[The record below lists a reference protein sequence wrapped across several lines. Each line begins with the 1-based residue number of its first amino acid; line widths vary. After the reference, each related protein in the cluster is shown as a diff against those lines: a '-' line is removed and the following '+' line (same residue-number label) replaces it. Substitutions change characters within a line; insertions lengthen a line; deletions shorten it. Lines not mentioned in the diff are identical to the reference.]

1 MSRDS
6 LWRKTSKNPELR
18 PEFLMRWRFGIAGN
32 LAGTIGLAIVV
43 AQFCPCLEA
52 QTVTIDISPTGRGGA
67 GSWTRLEPRPA
78 LKFRAA

>member
-1 MSRDS
+1 
-6 LWRKTSKNPELR
+6 
-18 PEFLMRWRFGIAGN
+18 MRWRFGIAGN

-52 QTVTIDISPTGRGGA
+52 QTVTIDTSPTGRGGA